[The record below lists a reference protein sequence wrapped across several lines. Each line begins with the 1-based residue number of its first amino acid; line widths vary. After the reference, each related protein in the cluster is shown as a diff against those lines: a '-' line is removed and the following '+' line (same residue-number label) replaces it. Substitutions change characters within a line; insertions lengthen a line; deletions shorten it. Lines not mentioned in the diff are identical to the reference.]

1 MEIKITKKEYA
12 KIISNELAFEI
23 HEFYHKIKDIPNEEI
38 IGLELDEI
46 DEGFAEKWRKCIPRL
61 GRTLPESFGAV
72 KTTLGDEFK
81 YIGDSDHCHIFEIN
95 GKKF

>member
-46 DEGFAEKWRKCIPRL
+46 DEGFAEKLDINILTSPSNPTDDKFTVFPTRFVIVRL
-61 GRTLPESFGAV
+61 F
-72 KTTLGDEFK
+72 
-81 YIGDSDHCHIFEIN
+81 
-95 GKKF
+95 